1 MSGSL
6 ISLQTLRIRPSV
18 QFALE
23 EISFIC
29 WDHWRVLVTVMPK
42 SLISLTVASGDPLR
56 WYSRFVGVFFLEIFK
71 ALHLGMLRHISQVS
85 LQIESCVRSCWNE
98 NLSDGF
104 SIILNSLESSAN
116 MATLESCLIHWGMS
130 YRQGKAEGPILSL
143 AEHRT
148 RLVTSRN
155 RCLVV
160 LLVDT
165 YQKDSSQNQFICCP
179 DIPNRDSLFSKAQW
193 GTLSN
198 ALAKSK

>member
-18 QFALE
+18 LFALE

-42 SLISLTVASGDPLR
+42 SLISITVASGDPLR

-148 RLVTSRN
+148 RLVTSFRAVN
-155 RCLVV
+155 LYKPVGRML
-160 LLVDT
+160 
-165 YQKDSSQNQFICCP
+165 
-179 DIPNRDSLFSKAQW
+179 W
-193 GTLSN
+193 N
-198 ALAKSK
+198 AKKVGRYFKINIRENAKTVTRLKRE